1 MTASGRAAGPAGL
14 RRWLVWGGRGAASL
28 TDQALFAGTHFA
40 INVMLARWLPLDDY
54 GLFAVAY
61 SITVFANAL
70 HTPIIAEPLAIFW
83 ANNLDRRDEFL
94 REALSLNL
102 LFVAISAAAAA
113 IGGGAMVLLGVVP
126 AVAIPLAVLLAVAL
140 PLFWFARQA
149 AYADMKPAA
158 AVGYTGIYAA
168 TFLVGSVALRKAG
181 LLDSGTAL
189 AMMGLAAIAAS
200 LWAAR
205 HYWARPAAI
214 SAPGARRLFG
224 QAWTYGL
231 WAAPTGVLMWLANNI
246 FFLVLPAAT
255 SLADSGRLKM
265 VLNILMPFQQV
276 LIGVSLIALPAFA
289 RLHAGG
295 QAVRAA
301 RMTRV
306 AMLGAGL
313 GGALFG
319 LVLLVVGPSVFTL
332 IYGARHA
339 QEAPLILYGLG
350 LPMIW
355 GLIAV
360 ARVDLRARQN
370 VRLIFFGY
378 AAGGLLAGISIVPLA
393 LPYATAGALIGM
405 TAMFAAV
412 AATLTWLMWKE
423 KSS

>member
-1 MTASGRAAGPAGL
+1 
-14 RRWLVWGGRGAASL
+14 
-28 TDQALFAGTHFA
+28 
-40 INVMLARWLPLDDY
+40 
-54 GLFAVAY
+54 
-61 SITVFANAL
+61 
-70 HTPIIAEPLAIFW
+70 
-83 ANNLDRRDEFL
+83 
-94 REALSLNL
+94 
-102 LFVAISAAAAA
+102 
-113 IGGGAMVLLGVVP
+113 
-126 AVAIPLAVLLAVAL
+126 
-140 PLFWFARQA
+140 
-149 AYADMKPAA
+149 
-158 AVGYTGIYAA
+158 
-168 TFLVGSVALRKAG
+168 
-181 LLDSGTAL
+181 
-189 AMMGLAAIAAS
+189 
-200 LWAAR
+200 
-205 HYWARPAAI
+205 
-214 SAPGARRLFG
+214 
-224 QAWTYGL
+224 
-231 WAAPTGVLMWLANNI
+231 
-246 FFLVLPAAT
+246 
-255 SLADSGRLKM
+255 
-265 VLNILMPFQQV
+265 MPFQQV

-350 LPMIW
+350 LPMMW
-355 GLIAV
+355 SLIAV

-378 AAGGLLAGISIVPLA
+378 AAGGLLAGIPIVPLA